1 MQEQAQLLLLILFCF
16 VRQHKEATEK
26 QKTQGAGKMVVAYS
40 IVLQR

>member
-1 MQEQAQLLLLILFCF
+1 MQEQALLLLLTLFYF
-16 VRQHKEATEK
+16 VRQHKEETEK